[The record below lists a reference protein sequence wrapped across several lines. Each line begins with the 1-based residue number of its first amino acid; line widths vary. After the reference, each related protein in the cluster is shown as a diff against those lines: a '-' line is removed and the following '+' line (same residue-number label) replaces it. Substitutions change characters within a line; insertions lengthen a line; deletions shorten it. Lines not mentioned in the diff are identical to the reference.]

1 MIDPNQQAQ
10 LDLNHLFHRWYHRL
24 SPAEK
29 ADLIASTESSHAY
42 FSNVQT
48 KRRMGHEMAVA
59 VSRWSIDQVRQGNDI
74 RVIYPEDMRLE
85 CASCPHVCGKE

>member
-1 MIDPNQQAQ
+1 MINPTQDAQ
-10 LDLNHLFHRWYHRL
+10 LKLNAAFGHWYHRL

-29 ADLIASTESSHAY
+29 ADLIETTGSSHAY

-48 KRRMGHEMAVA
+48 VRRMGHDMSVA